1 MGHGME
7 ASFAGRRRPRVAR
20 YEGPSAL
27 PSIPDIN
34 YASFMLQR
42 MQAHGDAVAMVDA
55 ETKGRRTYAE
65 LCELIPRA
73 SGGLKAAGVRPG
85 DVVLLV
91 TGNHVDYPL
100 AMLAVIHRGATC
112 APISPTLKPD
122 ELAHVAKVSE
132 ARYVIAC
139 ASAVRAVKE
148 AYSRLPK
155 WKLKGLWVLD
165 SSQSFV
171 PFEHLLQQ
179 DPIAA
184 FSKAD
189 GLNPALS
196 VALLLFS
203 SGTTGLPK
211 GVMLS
216 HRTLLVPHIRSVYQ
230 SSLSPKTANSA
241 AELYKSVM
249 LLLPFSHTYGHGIVV
264 TSLFY
269 GGSVVVLLKFSPKS
283 FFETIEKF
291 KVTWAPI
298 VPYIANFLIDTPLMK
313 QYDISSLVGFTTAAA
328 PISGA
333 ALTSLMKKSGRVV
346 GAAYG
351 LTETNGAVSVNSRAF
366 GLKPESVGRIVPF
379 SEIKVVDVENGR
391 TLGDGQE
398 GEVCARGPNIMLGYV
413 NDPKATAAA
422 LDAEGWLHTGD
433 IGYFDEDNF
442 LFITDRIK
450 DLIKVKGL
458 QVSPTELEVL
468 LLSHRDVED
477 AAVVGVPHVKLGEAP
492 RAYVVLRSG
501 TTLRPRELEKFVEE
515 RVSAYKQLAGGVKIV
530 DAIPRNPAGKILRRQ
545 LKRELVPSKL

>member
-1 MGHGME
+1 MGQGKD
-7 ASFAGRRRPRVAR
+7 ASVAGRGQPRVAGFK
-20 YEGPSAL
+20 GPGDL

-42 MQAHGDAVAMVDA
+42 MQAHGDSVAMVDA
-55 ETKGRRTYAE
+55 ETNGRRTYAE
-65 LCELIPRA
+65 LCQLIPRA

-91 TGNHVDYPL
+91 TRNHIDFPL
-100 AMLAVIHRGATC
+100 AMLAVIHRGAAC
-112 APISPTLKPD
+112 APVSPTLRPD

-132 ARYVIAC
+132 AKYVIAC
-139 ASAVRAVKE
+139 ASAVGAVKE

-155 WKLKGLWVLD
+155 WTLERLWVLD
-165 SSQSFV
+165 SSQGV
-171 PFEHLLQQ
+171 VAFEQLLQE
-179 DPIAA
+179 DSIAA
-184 FSKAD
+184 FGMAE
-189 GLNPALS
+189 GLDPARS
-196 VALLLFS
+196 VALLPFS

-216 HRTLLVPHIRSVYQ
+216 HRSLLVPHVRSVYQ
-230 SSLSPKTANSA
+230 NSISPKTWNSA

-249 LLLPFSHTYGHGIVV
+249 LLLPFTHTYGHGMIA
-264 TSLFY
+264 TTLFH
-269 GGSVVVLLKFSPKS
+269 GGSVVVLRKFSPKS

-313 QYDISSLVGFTTAAA
+313 QYDISSLMGFTTAAA
-328 PISGA
+328 PVSAA
-333 ALTSLMKKSGRVV
+333 ALTSLMKKSGRGV
-346 GAAYG
+346 GTAYG

-366 GLKPESVGRIVPF
+366 GYNPESVGRIVPF
-379 SEIKVVDVENGR
+379 TEVKVVDVESGR
-391 TLGDGQE
+391 MLGEGRE
-398 GEVCARGPNIMLGYV
+398 GEVCARGPSVMLGYV
-413 NDPKATAAA
+413 SDPKATAAA

-433 IGYFDEDNF
+433 VGYFDEDNF

-458 QVSPTELEVL
+458 QVSPTELEAL

-477 AAVVGVPHVKLGEAP
+477 AAVVGVPHVRLGEAP
-492 RAYVVLRSG
+492 RAHVVLRAG
-501 TTLRPRELEKFVEE
+501 TTLRPRDLEKFVEE

-545 LKRELVPSKL
+545 LKREFMASKL